1 MSSKKNILCKIG
13 IAIGIIA
20 IAVGIFFHPGEIET
34 DAYDPGYSSF
44 GADYYTY
51 QYKVTRYAGAQVEK
65 SLYITRDGFS
75 YLLIFMGSID
85 IIYFLL
91 KNEEEKSK
99 DKIIELLERSQTKE
113 L

>member
-1 MSSKKNILCKIG
+1 MSNKKNILCKIG

-51 QYKVTRYAGAQVEK
+51 QYKVTRYAGTQVEK

-85 IIYFLL
+85 IKKKKMKK
-91 KNEEEKSK
+91 KNQ
-99 DKIIELLERSQTKE
+99 KIK
-113 L
+113 

>member
-1 MSSKKNILCKIG
+1 MKNKKNLLCKIG
-13 IAIGIIA
+13 VAIGIIA

-65 SLYITRDGFS
+65 SLYITIDGFS